1 MNPWIDV
8 RMTKA
13 RPREAMEST
22 GSAVLNIVPRRGG
35 EVGFKDWSPDLRKA
49 RVYDQILLDI
59 ILGVLAPGSRLDEQG
74 LARRYGA
81 GLAGVRDALGRLA
94 LEGLVDRRPRAGT
107 TVSPLDLIAVKQ
119 GFEARGLIEPHC
131 AALAAIHATA
141 EDVAALS
148 RAFDGG
154 EAAIRIDDCR
164 ALVDMDRRFH
174 MALARASA
182 NATLARILIPLQYN
196 ATRYWVYSM
205 ASDTKAERVA
215 EIGRHREVADRIARR
230 DPEGARTAMQAVL
243 GFFPE
248 SLRRVIGGGTSP
260 SPRSCE
266 MATLAS

>member
-1 MNPWIDV
+1 MNPGIDV
-8 RMTKA
+8 RMTRGRA
-13 RPREAMEST
+13 REAN
-22 GSAVLNIVPRRGG
+22 GSDGAAVMDIGPRGSDG
-35 EVGFKDWSPDLRKA
+35 GFKDWSPDLRKA

-74 LARRYGA
+74 LTRRYGA

-107 TVSPLDLIAVKQ
+107 TVAPLDLIAVKQ

-131 AALAAIHATA
+131 AALAATHATA
-141 EDVAALS
+141 GDVAALT

-154 EAAIRIDDCR
+154 EAAIRAGDCR

-174 MALARASA
+174 TAVARASG

-205 ASDTKAERVA
+205 ASDTEEERIAEIARHRKVAERVA
-215 EIGRHREVADRIARR
+215 AR
-230 DPEGARTAMQAVL
+230 DPEGARTAMLAVL
-243 GFFPE
+243 GLFPE
-248 SLRRVIGGGTSP
+248 SLRRVMGGGGVALTS
-260 SPRSCE
+260 
-266 MATLAS
+266 